1 MHSDVKKYADLGDIK
16 RLKYI
21 FLDSLDV
28 DPTFED
34 YEEDYEYASKVPG
47 LVEPYEEL
55 TPLIDNQSQ
64 WNENYWITIKRDLLK
79 NFSIKRFEHMKK
91 VARVIHADKLERI
104 EKERVYQKIKEREA
118 CERERLLREIEENN
132 LKATRRAVNTESI
145 EKEVTD
151 YQKTKEREARERER
165 LLREIEESNMKAAGQ
180 EVRTESIN
188 NGINNYQRTN
198 SQETQKRS
206 KSARTP
212 EGSDME
218 LKKIVGIAVAV
229 VVVGAVIILLVK

>member
-1 MHSDVKKYADLGDIK
+1 MHSDVKKYADSREIK

-28 DPTFED
+28 DPTFKE

-47 LVEPYEEL
+47 LIEPYEEL

-91 VARVIHADKLERI
+91 VARVIYADKLERI
-104 EKERVYQKIKEREA
+104 EKEREAREREA

>member
-1 MHSDVKKYADLGDIK
+1 MTKGEMKMHSDVKKYADSREIK

-28 DPTFED
+28 DPTFKE

-47 LVEPYEEL
+47 LIEPYEEL

-91 VARVIHADKLERI
+91 VARVIYADKLERI
-104 EKERVYQKIKEREA
+104 EKEREA
-118 CERERLLREIEENN
+118 RERERLLREIEESN
-132 LKATRRAVNTESI
+132 LKAARRVVNTDTT
-145 EKEVTD
+145 EKEVND
-151 YQKTKEREARERER
+151 YQRTKEREARERER
-165 LLREIEESNMKAAGQ
+165 LLREIEESNLKAAGQ
-180 EVRTESIN
+180 KVRAESIN

-198 SQETQKRS
+198 PQETQKRS
-206 KSARTP
+206 RSARTP